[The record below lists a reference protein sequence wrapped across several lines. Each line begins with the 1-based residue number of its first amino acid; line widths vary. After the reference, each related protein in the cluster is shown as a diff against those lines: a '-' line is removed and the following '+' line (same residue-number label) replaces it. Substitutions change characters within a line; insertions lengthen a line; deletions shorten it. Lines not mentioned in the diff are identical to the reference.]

1 MQSNLAFPCIW
12 KAACSTKL
20 SICHANCKRRA
31 TWNQLLAKET
41 EFMAAIRSRYGLI
54 SQPWLRKCTGGW
66 KSHPQSASKNTSYRG
81 GNLARV
87 ILWAATVKDAWTVG
101 FQSNFLQ
108 SWWNPKTSTSVFQL
122 SPFLSVSVCFLRPV
136 VYKFSVVDCEASWQ
150 RRCLR
155 GCPSQVSHDSH
166 ATHLGE

>member
-20 SICHANCKRRA
+20 SICHANCKRRV

-108 SWWNPKTSTSVFQL
+108 SWWNPKTYVQC
-122 SPFLSVSVCFLRPV
+122 VN
-136 VYKFSVVDCEASWQ
+136 FSVPTLSFPQ
-150 RRCLR
+150 RECVFLAPCCVQIQRGWLR
-155 GCPSQVSHDSH
+155 G
-166 ATHLGE
+166 